1 MQNDRTRTRRAARIL
16 VADDDHLVL
25 EMVTDLLTAHG
36 FTVLTAADGEEALA
50 VIKREHPD
58 LVLLDIMMPKLCGY
72 EVARACKSD
81 PVLQSIPIIII
92 TAKGEIFDQ
101 TSARKCGAEGYML
114 KPLNSSLLIAQIRSL
129 LTHSAASRIIADS
142 SSA

>member
-25 EMVTDLLTAHG
+25 EMVTDLLTVHG

-58 LVLLDIMMPKLCGY
+58 LILLDVMMPKLCGY
-72 EVARACKSD
+72 EVAR
-81 PVLQSIPIIII
+81 
-92 TAKGEIFDQ
+92 
-101 TSARKCGAEGYML
+101 
-114 KPLNSSLLIAQIRSL
+114 
-129 LTHSAASRIIADS
+129 
-142 SSA
+142 